1 MFYGSLYGA
10 ILLVRTRAAFFLNFI
25 NLPLLVAGEFTF
37 GHGEL
42 MYCCVSKGSILPRSE
57 A

>member
-1 MFYGSLYGA
+1 
-10 ILLVRTRAAFFLNFI
+10 LNFI

-37 GHGEL
+37 SHLEL
-42 MYCCVSKGSILPRSE
+42 MYWVVSKGFILPRSE